1 MRTPGRASTRKRVA
15 THRRRLGLEPGNGLL
30 RGARQLPSP
39 NCDDR
44 PVGVVPELI
53 VVHGISLPPGQFG
66 GPHID
71 HLFTNVL
78 DPEGHDYFRDI
89 AGLKVSSHLLI
100 RRTGEVVQYV
110 PLHRR
115 AWHAGKSSYR
125 GRHQCNDF
133 SVGIELEGTDDQP
146 YSSAQYRR
154 LATVIRV
161 MRRGVPSLA
170 AAPVVGHSDVAPGR
184 KTDPGPAFDWPR
196 LHKLLA
202 PRARRRL
209 ARKPRPAG
217 KR

>member
-1 MRTPGRASTRKRVA
+1 VRKAARASPRRRGSV
-15 THRRRLGLEPGNGLL
+15 RPRRLGLEAGNGLL

-44 PVGVVPELI
+44 PAGVTPDLI
-53 VVHGISLPPGQFG
+53 VIHGISLPPGVFG
-66 GPHID
+66 GSHID
-71 HLFTNVL
+71 HLFTNAL
-78 DPEGHDYFRDI
+78 DATAHEYFRDI

-161 MRRGVPSLA
+161 LRRGVPSLA

-184 KTDPGPAFDWPR
+184 KTDPGPAFDWSR
-196 LHKLLA
+196 LRMLLG
-202 PRARRRL
+202 PRARRRPAGTSRP
-209 ARKPRPAG
+209 ARKP
-217 KR
+217 

>member
-1 MRTPGRASTRKRVA
+1 MSAGARAATRKTA
-15 THRRRLGLEPGNGLL
+15 APRRGRLGLEPGNGLL
-30 RGARQLPSP
+30 RGARYLPSP

-44 PVGVVPELI
+44 PDGVAPELI
-53 VVHGISLPPGQFG
+53 VIHGISLPPGRFG

-78 DPEGHDYFRDI
+78 DPAGHDYFRDI

-125 GRHQCNDF
+125 GRQQCNDF

-146 YSSAQYRR
+146 YSGAQYRR

-161 MRRGVPSLA
+161 LRRGLPSLA
-170 AAPVVGHSDVAPGR
+170 AAPIVGHSDVAPGR

-196 LHKLLA
+196 LHKLIA
-202 PRARRRL
+202 PRARHQP
-209 ARKPRPAG
+209 ARKPRPG
-217 KR
+217 RKP

>member
-1 MRTPGRASTRKRVA
+1 VSAPARAATRKRA
-15 THRRRLGLEPGNGLL
+15 GIPRQRLGLEPGNGLL

-44 PVGVVPELI
+44 PGGVAPEL
-53 VVHGISLPPGQFG
+53 VVIHGISLPPGKFG

-78 DPEGHDYFRDI
+78 DPAGHDYFRDI
-89 AGLKVSSHLLI
+89 AGLKVSSHFLI

-161 MRRGVPSLA
+161 LRRGVPSLV
-170 AAPVVGHSDVAPGR
+170 AAPIVGHSDVAPGR
-184 KTDPGPAFDWPR
+184 KTDPGPAFDWQR
-196 LHKLLA
+196 LHGLLA
-202 PRARRRL
+202 PRRGRRP
-209 ARKPRPAG
+209 ARKP
-217 KR
+217 

>member
-1 MRTPGRASTRKRVA
+1 MRPAGRASTGKRGA
-15 THRRRLGLEPGNGLL
+15 TRLHRLGLEPGNGLL

-44 PVGVVPELI
+44 PVGMSPELI
-53 VVHGISLPPGQFG
+53 VIHGISLPPGQFG

-71 HLFTNVL
+71 HLFTNAL
-78 DPEGHDYFRDI
+78 DPAGHDYFRDI

-115 AWHAGKSSYR
+115 AWHAGKSSFR

-133 SVGIELEGTDDQP
+133 SVGIELEGADDQP
-146 YSSAQYRR
+146 YSAAQYRR

-161 MRRGVPSLA
+161 LRRGVPSLA
-170 AAPVVGHSDVAPGR
+170 SAPIVGHSDVAPGR
-184 KTDPGPAFDWPR
+184 KTDPGLAFDWPR
-196 LHKLLA
+196 LHRLLGP
-202 PRARRRL
+202 PRP
-209 ARKPRPAG
+209 ARKP
-217 KR
+217 